1 MYTPEFQAYKQIVTE
16 TFLRKQEQEPHLDWL
31 MNPTRVKIRQRC
43 LELAELGLEPRDAAA
58 LRNYLSMKPGETDY
72 FAAFEKRDAETF
84 KTIENFLGNTDIKT
98 AEKNIE
104 LLAWLIDYPHRPIT
118 AFKAMRQAGSS
129 PDRAEMQAS
138 QIYSDPASSQA
149 SINDQSGKQQPLIEP
164 DRKATSTQ
172 KVPVRLLSALTVLLA
187 GGLLVWSSFNR
198 DECMYWAGDRYAA
211 SPCSAPKADTPL
223 VAMDRSRLKGFYRI
237 KRTDTLTRY
246 AVKRFWYARVADT
259 IEVYSA
265 GGRHPLSPEINLREV
280 TDYIVN
286 VCNNRK

>member
-16 TFLRKQEQEPHLDWL
+16 TFLHKQEQEPHQDWL

-43 LELAELGLEPRDAAA
+43 LELAERGLQPRDAAA
-58 LRNYLSMKPGETDY
+58 MRNYLSMKPGDTDY

-118 AFKAMRQAGSS
+118 AFKAMRQAGNV
-129 PDRAEMQAS
+129 P
-138 QIYSDPASSQA
+138 DPAEVQA
-149 SINDQSGKQQPLIEP
+149 TQTRPSPVSGQTPFNDQPVKQQPLIQP
-164 DRKATSTQ
+164 DREATSTR
-172 KVPVRLLSALTVLLA
+172 KVPVRLLSALTGLLV

-198 DECMYWAGDRYAA
+198 DECMYWSGDRYVA
-211 SPCSAPKADTPL
+211 SACSAPKPDTPL

-237 KRTDTLTRY
+237 KRTDTLTHY
-246 AVKRFWYARVADT
+246 AVTRFWYARVADT
-259 IEVYSA
+259 IEIYSA
-265 GGRHPLSPEINLREV
+265 GGRHPLSPEKKLNKV